1 MSNSLKEI
9 VKFVQLKMGWN
20 LDQVAKSIGYSR
32 VHLTRLMKEKK
43 KSDVED
49 LILKKHSAL
58 FQNETLPG
66 GGTLVI
72 KTEKPSEKDFLLEKA
87 TVKALYQ
94 QVAKLSAKVFDR
106 PFADCLTELEQS
118 TILILKDLQE
128 SR

>member
-9 VKFVQLKMGWN
+9 VKFVQLKNGWT
-20 LDQVAKSIGYSR
+20 LEQVAKSVGYSR

-49 LILKKHSAL
+49 MILKKHASL
-58 FQNETLPG
+58 FQNDTFPKSGALI
-66 GGTLVI
+66 I

-94 QVAKLSAKVFDR
+94 EVAKLSSKVFGRSIEDS
-106 PFADCLTELEQS
+106 LIELEQN

-128 SR
+128 SK